1 MPSPTPSISTPSAS
15 SAKPLTPTPNVA
27 SAGAASTSV
36 APTLGPT
43 GPRSPEGPPV
53 GEVLPTN
60 NGVQSLPVF
69 STVGRESGPALSSK
83 VLGFIIIIKAAK
95 GGTLHAVMNPK
106 AGPGVLATFED
117 VEQAVNATTGI
128 PACKINEFFIIPV
141 GGE

>member
-1 MPSPTPSISTPSAS
+1 MPMPNVS
-15 SAKPLTPTPNVA
+15 SAA
-27 SAGAASTSV
+27 AASTSK
-36 APTLGPT
+36 P
-43 GPRSPEGPPV
+43 GPPV

-69 STVGRESGPALSSK
+69 STVGRDSGPALSSK
-83 VLGFIIIIKAAK
+83 VPGFIVIIKAAK

-106 AGPGVLATFED
+106 VGPGVLAVFED

-128 PACKINEFFIIPV
+128 PACKTNEFFIIPF